1 MLNRDILYRADEKKT
16 LLRRGAV
23 TAIVGLL
30 GLAAGLWLG
39 SSVLD
44 SSGDKIS
51 RLQSDLE
58 TANSESQFLAA
69 ELAAAAQMKNTL
81 QAQLSDAEEQMVSA
95 LQTLTQMESDMEM
108 LSSAG
113 KQAVTLEEQ
122 IQSIQSQ
129 MESQQSNL
137 ETLTEMSDSVEKHR
151 LLLVELRKD
160 LPLTREDSVA
170 YWNTMKAVA
179 SNADPALAPPVD
191 RIILKIDNYFDWNE
205 RTPSPTAPADY
216 HLDWLAE
223 YSISGAIDYE
233 DASVTFTKEALLSVI
248 SQMDTVVS
256 SLN

>member
-1 MLNRDILYRADEKKT
+1 
-16 LLRRGAV
+16 
-23 TAIVGLL
+23 
-30 GLAAGLWLG
+30 
-39 SSVLD
+39 
-44 SSGDKIS
+44 
-51 RLQSDLE
+51 
-58 TANSESQFLAA
+58 
-69 ELAAAAQMKNTL
+69 
-81 QAQLSDAEEQMVSA
+81 
-95 LQTLTQMESDMEM
+95 MESDMEM